1 MSPSASFP
9 VRAWIYRV
17 LTYSAFI
24 AATFTIAGSEASIIL
39 LMAAA
44 LSDPALWQWARAGA
58 PPPPLPYG
66 GRNLPAW
73 TWGTL
78 LILVG
83 LAFVSA
89 FVNPGTLGT
98 LDQMRY
104 HYRVFLPFVLLL
116 ALPNVDLRRVLSTFA
131 VFIALFSVYGAI
143 QYRFGVDW
151 LHPEG
156 HKIIRPFDKSGVYM
170 AVGNF
175 SHQMTYGGVMLL
187 AAVFLLGLGT
197 ARDSGSLRARA
208 LWTAGG
214 ALAALA
220 TLVSLA
226 RSAWL
231 GALVGLLI
239 LAMLRLP
246 RRWSAALGTLAVLA
260 MGGYA
265 ALVASA
271 TFLPERL
278 LSPDAPAIVQRILR
292 TSPQSD
298 VDRVRMWQSGLMSVR
313 DRPWLGAGMGRAGAV
328 LPAYRQV
335 IIQRYGYTYMLE
347 AGEGLHDIY
356 LQVTFEL
363 GLLGLAAYLAFWGA
377 IFAWGGK
384 TLIALR
390 TCAAAARVPDAG
402 LFRGIVQGAVA
413 ALGGSM
419 AAGLFENNAYDKEVQ
434 GVILLLMG
442 LVLYA
447 GLRVRAAGASSLA

>member
-9 VRAWIYRV
+9 LRAWIYRV
-17 LTYSAFI
+17 LTYSAFSF
-24 AATFTIAGSEASIIL
+24 ATFTIAGSEASIIL
-39 LMAAA
+39 LMATA
-44 LSDPALWQWARAGA
+44 LSDPALWRWTRAGA
-58 PPPPLPYG
+58 PPPQLPYG
-66 GRNLPAW
+66 GQSPPAW
-73 TWGTL
+73 IGGTL

-116 ALPNVDLRRVLSTFA
+116 ALPNVDLRRVVSTFA
-131 VFIALFSVYGAI
+131 VLIALFSIYGAI

-156 HKIIRPFDKSGVYM
+156 QKIIRQFEKTGVYM

-197 ARDSGSLRARA
+197 ARDSGSARLRA
-208 LWTAGG
+208 LWTVSG

-231 GALVGLLI
+231 GALVGLLV

-246 RRWSAALGTLAVLA
+246 RRWSAALGTVAVVALA
-260 MGGYA
+260 GYA

-271 TFLPERL
+271 SLLPERF
-278 LSPDAPAIVQRILR
+278 LSPDMPAIVQRVLR
-292 TSPQSD
+292 TSPHSD
-298 VDRVRMWQSGLMSVR
+298 VDRVRMWQSGLMAVQ
-313 DRPWLGAGMGRAGAV
+313 DRPWLGAGMGRAGPV

-377 IFAWGGK
+377 IFAWSGK

-390 TCAAAARVPDAG
+390 PGGPAARVSEAG
-402 LFRGIVQGAVA
+402 LFRAILQGAVA
-413 ALGGSM
+413 ALAGSM

-442 LVLYA
+442 LALYA
-447 GLRVRAAGASSLA
+447 GLRVRASAA